1 MSMAEII
8 ASQQYLTPKQLIITD
23 QYGNIQP
30 PQEEPPAHK
39 KRKPRKLPKVLSKQ
53 QVEALFA
60 EINVKCPTGLR
71 NRALCETLYGC
82 GLRVSEVCNLKP
94 ADVDKEN
101 GYILVQEGKG
111 GKDRY
116 VPLDD
121 KTTAWLERWEAI
133 RPESEYFFCTLRG
146 DKMGTE
152 YIRQVLDRLSKRSGV
167 YIQAGD
173 KKKHVTPHMLRHTY
187 ASELEEEGF
196 AGSEI
201 QELLGHSDLS
211 TTSVYLHVR
220 PQKLAAKIQA
230 RER

>member
-1 MSMAEII
+1 MAMSEII
-8 ASQQYLTPKQLIITD
+8 PWHTSPQPLIISD
-23 QYGNIQP
+23 RYGNIAP
-30 PQEEPPAHK
+30 AQEKPAAHK

-53 QVEALFA
+53 QIEALFA
-60 EINVKCPTGLR
+60 TINVNCPTGLR
-71 NRALCETLYGC
+71 NRALLETLYGC
-82 GLRVSEVCNLKP
+82 GLRVSEACNLRP
-94 ADVDKEN
+94 ADVDEEG
-101 GYILVQEGKG
+101 GYILVQDGKG

-116 VPLDD
+116 IPLDD
-121 KTTAWLERWEAI
+121 KIISWMTRWEAI